1 MEKIWKGKVSTKTL
15 GEKEYTRPYLIH
27 KDGRVIWAHSKAYMD
42 SCGICM
48 WIDLLFGPL
57 KLRSGASKW
66 LLVWDSCRSHLTESV
81 LDCFKKWGILVEQL
95 PPNMTDVL
103 QVIDLV
109 VNGPIKRRVRR
120 ERASMLYK
128 YMGHWR
134 IKAMVA
140 KSAWDADS

>member
-1 MEKIWKGKVSTKTL
+1 
-15 GEKEYTRPYLIH
+15 
-27 KDGRVIWAHSKAYMD
+27 
-42 SCGICM
+42 M